1 MIGVLQEMTYIDV
14 ITELIFIPGRIAAFI
29 GFIIW
34 FFALCVTKNQKK
46 HEKYLGVLFTGVSI
60 NQILVFYVNF
70 AEPFG
75 WKVLVIFAILTLLN
89 FITIIMI
96 TVASSI
102 RNKA

>member
-1 MIGVLQEMTYIDV
+1 MSGVLQEMTYIDV

-34 FFALCVTKNQKK
+34 FFALCVTKNQKM